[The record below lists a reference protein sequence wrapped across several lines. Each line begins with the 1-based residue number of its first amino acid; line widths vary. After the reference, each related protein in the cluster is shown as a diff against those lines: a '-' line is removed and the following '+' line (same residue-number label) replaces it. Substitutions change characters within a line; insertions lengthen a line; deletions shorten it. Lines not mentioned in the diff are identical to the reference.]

1 MNFSDISFPYDSFS
15 DLLGTNVPVIDDLKG
30 LINISGPIRDSNQI
44 YKWIDIDGNLHLSSS
59 PPAENIKYTVKGYDP
74 NQNLIEA
81 VSVEPEVGQL
91 VLDSV
96 A

>member
-1 MNFSDISFPYDSFS
+1 MNFSDISLPYGLFS
-15 DLLGTNVPVIDDLKG
+15 DLFGTNVPVIDDLKG
-30 LINISGPIRDSNQI
+30 LTNISEPIRDNNQI

-74 NQNLIEA
+74 NQNLIQA